1 MKKEK
6 KEKKIKEPKLKKEK
20 KVKVKKEKKQDT
32 LKVISIRQLT
42 WILLAVLML
51 MIGTFGLALN
61 FLEI

>member
-20 KVKVKKEKKQDT
+20 KVKKEKKQDT
-32 LKVISIRQLT
+32 PKVISIRQLT